1 MLYLH
6 TFETH
11 RLYNHMD
18 IEFLYKRYD
27 GVVKEPNLNILFVVE
42 KNLMAKDQ
50 NQILYGLYVAVIKM
64 VFHEVAGEAG
74 AGQRGPGQSG
84 LAAPLQISSKNC
96 WPE

>member
-1 MLYLH
+1 MYVVP
-6 TFETH
+6 TYIRNT
-11 RLYNHMD
+11 LYNHMD

-74 AGQRGPGQSG
+74 AGQRGPRPVWAGS
-84 LAAPLQISSKNC
+84 ATSDFF
-96 WPE
+96 